1 MQQTNQPALNFAGLL
16 AEGLA
21 YVDSWTPTFINEGG
35 CGVFAQLL
43 SKELTDHGIEHKI
56 YALFYKGNDPS
67 YESNLKKFL
76 ETGKVVDKDGTG
88 ANHICILVDG
98 SLYVDSTGII
108 NKEVAMATDKIEM
121 TFDQLNGLVEKGGWN
136 PTFDKGCIPLI
147 REHIQEI
154 FKHLDDFHTGM
165 FKFPAEDEV
174 VLTPYTLKYKR
185 YFGGFSPISTI
196 LSSLINNK

>member
-21 YVDSWTPTFINEGG
+21 YVDSWTPTLINEGG

-56 YALFYKGNDPS
+56 YALFYEGNDPS
-67 YESNLKKFL
+67 YESNFKKFL

-98 SLYVDSTGII
+98 TLYVDSTGII
-108 NKEVAMATDKIEM
+108 NKEVAVAMDKIEM
-121 TFDQLNGLVEKGGWN
+121 TLDQLDGLVEKGGWN
-136 PTFDKGCIPLI
+136 PTFDKECISFI

-154 FKHLDDFHTGM
+154 FKHLDDFHIGM
-165 FKFPAEDEV
+165 FKFPSRDEV
-174 VLTPYTLKYKR
+174 ILTPHTLKYKGR
-185 YFGGFSPISTI
+185 FGTFFPMSNIISSI
-196 LSSLINNK
+196 LNSK